1 MGALAICLAA
11 CALGVDYGYQPLPG
25 GGVEYL
31 IQIPPQS
38 LDSLKDGRAIASDV
52 PRQIKDIRA
61 FRILVGTQPLA
72 RELPPASDAGVP
84 GPLLLPP
91 EHTSRPIAERR
102 TTFVQPEPAR
112 TREAPPRAETKR
124 AANPAAEPQAASAEP
139 NDAPQSWTLL
149 TLVLLAFFAS
159 LGGNIYLGWIA
170 WDAYHRYRALLRQSP
185 SPATG

>member
-102 TTFVQPEPAR
+102 TTFVQPEPVK
-112 TREAPPRAETKR
+112 TRETPPKPEAK
-124 AANPAAEPQAASAEP
+124 PAAERPPTPAEP
-139 NDAPQSWTLL
+139 DEPPRSWTLL
-149 TLVLLAFFAS
+149 TLVLLALFAS

-170 WDAYHRYRALLRQSP
+170 WDAYKRYRALLRQSP

>member
-1 MGALAICLAA
+1 MGSWLVCLAA

-52 PRQIKDIRA
+52 PRQVKDIRA
-61 FRILVGTQPLA
+61 FRITVGTQRLE
-72 RELPPASDAGVP
+72 RELPPAGDAGVP

-102 TTFVQPEPAR
+102 TTFVQPEPVKA
-112 TREAPPRAETKR
+112 REAAPRPEVK
-124 AANPAAEPQAASAEP
+124 PAAEPPPAAADSDEP
-139 NDAPQSWTLL
+139 PRSWTLL

-170 WDAYHRYRALLRQSP
+170 WDAYHRYRALLRQTA
-185 SPATG
+185 SPAA